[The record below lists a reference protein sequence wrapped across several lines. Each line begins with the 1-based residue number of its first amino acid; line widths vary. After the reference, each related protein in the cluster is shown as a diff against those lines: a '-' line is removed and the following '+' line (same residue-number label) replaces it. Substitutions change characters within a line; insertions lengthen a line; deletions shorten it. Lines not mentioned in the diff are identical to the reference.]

1 MFLEGSIFDSRWKH
15 LPIIQALFQKPA
27 YITQKLAYIDE
38 KPACFEDF
46 LGMNLFHV
54 GRFWNQ
60 GQNEQGKV

>member
-1 MFLEGSIFDSRWKH
+1 MFLEGSIFD
-15 LPIIQALFQKPA
+15 KPA
-27 YITQKLAYIDE
+27 YFGQKLAYFDE

-60 GQNEQGKV
+60 SQNE